1 MGWRIEFE
9 PRALKE
15 LEAQDRPVQRRL
27 LAFLRDRVAPLA
39 DPRELGEAL
48 RGPELRR
55 LWKYRVGDWRLV
67 CDIRDRQVTIL
78 VVRLGHRRE
87 VYER

>member
-1 MGWRIEFE
+1 LGWRIEFE

-15 LEAQDRPVQRRL
+15 LKAQDRQVQRRL
-27 LAFLRDRVAPLA
+27 LAFLRDRVAPLS

-48 RGPELRR
+48 RGPELGRF
-55 LWKYRVGDWRLV
+55 WKYRVGDWRLV
-67 CDIRDRQVTIL
+67 CEVRDWQVTVI

-87 VYER
+87 VYGR

>member
-1 MGWRIEFE
+1 LGWRIEFE

-15 LEAQDRPVQRRL
+15 LEAQDRLVQRRL

-39 DPRELGEAL
+39 EPRELGEAL
-48 RGPELRR
+48 RGPELGR

-67 CDIRDRQVTIL
+67 CEIRDRQVTVL
-78 VVRLGHRRE
+78 VIRLGHRRE
-87 VYER
+87 VYGR

>member
-1 MGWRIEFE
+1 MGWGIEFE

-48 RGPELRR
+48 RGPELGR
-55 LWKYRVGDWRLV
+55 LWKYRVGDWRLI
-67 CDIRDRQVTIL
+67 CDIRDGQVTVV

-87 VYER
+87 VCGR

>member
-15 LEAQDRPVQRRL
+15 LEAQDRQVQRRL

-39 DPRELGEAL
+39 DPRGLGEAL
-48 RGPELRR
+48 HGPDLGR
-55 LWKYRVGDWRLV
+55 LWKYRVGDWRLI
-67 CDIRDRQVTIL
+67 CEIRDGQVTVV

-87 VYER
+87 VYGR

>member
-15 LEAQDRPVQRRL
+15 LETQDRQVQRRL

-39 DPRELGEAL
+39 DPREIGEAL
-48 RGPELRR
+48 RGPELGRF
-55 LWKYRVGDWRLV
+55 WKYRVGDWRLV
-67 CDIRDRQVTIL
+67 CDIRDQQVTVI
-78 VVRLGHRRE
+78 VARLGHRRE
-87 VYER
+87 VYGR